1 MKLRLDEYY
10 YIISDEFDEIEDYM
24 PQYMVEE
31 LDKFRESHTPE
42 EAFDYLENLYSHIE
56 IIDTQ
61 YRTNYIDLEKSYINY
76 TAIIKIED
84 KYYSFDGYYENIWNK
99 RQITNI
105 IGVGRGINYDVVN
118 TQGGKT
124 KYLCSIDTSLVF
136 GRPDICFYFKK

>member
-56 IIDTQ
+56 IINTH
-61 YRTNYIDLEKSYINY
+61 YRTNYIDLEKSSINY

-84 KYYSFDGYYENIWNK
+84 KYYSFDWYYTWNWDFED
-99 RQITNI
+99 QVDANADLTE
-105 IGVGRGINYDVVN
+105 
-118 TQGGKT
+118 
-124 KYLCSIDTSLVF
+124 VF
-136 GRPDICFYFKK
+136 PKEVTVTEYESK